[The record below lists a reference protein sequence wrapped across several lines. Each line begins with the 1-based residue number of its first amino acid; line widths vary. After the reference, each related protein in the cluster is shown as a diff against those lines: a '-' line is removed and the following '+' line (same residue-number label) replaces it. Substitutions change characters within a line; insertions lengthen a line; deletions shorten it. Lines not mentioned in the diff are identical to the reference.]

1 MLATPLSNATLGN
14 EIILAINMKGRTLGG
29 AYYDGQLSKLFV
41 MQDVPDCNVLDMI
54 ETVQTQVRPTLI
66 LTSARLDEYVIDALR
81 WNDDGSENKL
91 EIRPGG
97 DFLYQLAKTKLVSI
111 SIQSKQSER
120 STTASLGTGSS
131 NAPQISADMDESV
144 QRDAQIQLSNLI
156 DLQNVESV
164 GCAGAVISFLSRH
177 GIAQR
182 STRDGRSNMFLPIEA
197 CTIDSFM
204 YINKNSLSSLQIFE
218 DESHPSMHSSIRG
231 RKEGLSLF
239 GVLNQTKTSQGRHLL
254 RQWLLRPSLRLT
266 TINERHQTVECFLRT
281 ENQPTLNQLVES
293 LGNIKNI
300 PKVLQ
305 ALSRKATIADWQA
318 ILQIYN
324 ASQEFFVGVSPV
336 IQEIWRHFAI
346 EHLMDIGKY
355 INDVLDFDESVI
367 EGRCVVK
374 RNVDEDLDNM
384 CQTYHGLDSFL
395 SEVAK
400 EISATIPSDFTS
412 IINVIYFPQLGYLI
426 TVPMNPEWK
435 SEEDYQLEGLTYKFS
450 TESTVYYKN
459 GYMQEL
465 DGHIGDIHGLI
476 VDREIDILQAL
487 QERILEYSQLLVT
500 CSDLCAELD
509 VLVSLARVARL
520 RNYKRPVMV
529 QNNTLEIVNGR
540 HPLQEL
546 VVDSFV
552 TNNTLI
558 GGTEQGES
566 SGPGTTADPNTDT
579 FSTTT
584 GGANL
589 ENRVMIVS
597 GPNSSGKSV
606 YLKQVA
612 LITFMAHVGS
622 FVPADAAAI
631 GVTDKIFTRLQTR
644 ETVSS
649 SAFMTDLQQ
658 VALAVRMSTAR
669 SLVILDEFGKGTTS
683 TDGSGMFCG
692 VIEHFARLTV
702 DRPRVLATTHFHE
715 LFENQLLNLNLPI
728 SLYTMEVYQQ
738 PDCTEATFLF
748 RVLPGKT
755 PSSLGPACAAM
766 ASMPLHIVQ
775 RGVYLSG
782 LFRRYEMVVP
792 QLTAFEKEMQAMYER
807 LTRILLRLDLGNEQ
821 CETFWAQESA
831 ADGEGLEETSVKME
845 NTVMVNT
852 GIGEEMSAQDVKVG
866 TEVSTAKDGES
877 EPSVGTSSLGKRKQC
892 DSSAQEG
899 ATAGSE
905 VTGAANSGVE
915 NNWRDALNELLEYA
929 AKVYLKENAENE

>member
-156 DLQNVESV
+156 DLQNVES
-164 GCAGAVISFLSRH
+164 
-177 GIAQR
+177 
-182 STRDGRSNMFLPIEA
+182 
-197 CTIDSFM
+197 
-204 YINKNSLSSLQIFE
+204 IFE

-346 EHLMDIGKY
+346 EDLMDIGKY

-649 SAFMTDLQQ
+649 IQSAFMTDLQQ

-792 QLTAFEKEMQAMYER
+792 QLTTFEKEMQAMYER
-807 LTRILLRLDLGNEQ
+807 LTGMLLRLDLDVEQ

-831 ADGEGLEETSVKME
+831 VDGEGSGEASVKME
-845 NTVMVNT
+845 NTVTANT
-852 GIGEEMSAQDVKVG
+852 GIGEEMFAQDVKVG
-866 TEVSTAKDGES
+866 TKVSTAKDGES
-877 EPSVGTSSLGKRKQC
+877 EPSAGTSSLGKRKQC

-915 NNWRDALNELLEYA
+915 NSWQDALNELLEYA

>member
-156 DLQNVESV
+156 DLQNVES
-164 GCAGAVISFLSRH
+164 
-177 GIAQR
+177 
-182 STRDGRSNMFLPIEA
+182 
-197 CTIDSFM
+197 
-204 YINKNSLSSLQIFE
+204 IFE

-346 EHLMDIGKY
+346 EDLMDIGKY

-649 SAFMTDLQQ
+649 IQSAFMTDLQQ

-792 QLTAFEKEMQAMYER
+792 QLTTFEKEMQAMYER
-807 LTRILLRLDLGNEQ
+807 LTGMLLRLDLDVEQ

-831 ADGEGLEETSVKME
+831 VDGEGSGEASVKME
-845 NTVMVNT
+845 NTVTANT
-852 GIGEEMSAQDVKVG
+852 GIGEEMFAQDVKVG
-866 TEVSTAKDGES
+866 TKVSTAKDGES
-877 EPSVGTSSLGKRKQC
+877 EPSAGTGSLGKRKQC

-915 NNWRDALNELLEYA
+915 NSWQDALNELLEYA